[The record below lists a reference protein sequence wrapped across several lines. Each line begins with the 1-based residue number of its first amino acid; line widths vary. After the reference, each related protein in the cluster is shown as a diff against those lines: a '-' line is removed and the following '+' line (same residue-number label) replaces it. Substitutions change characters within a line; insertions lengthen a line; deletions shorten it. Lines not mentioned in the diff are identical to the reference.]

1 MTVTAKKT
9 EKKEIVQQIGEV
21 DIKPA
26 YEEVVVEINRISRT
40 VKGGR
45 RIRFRAT
52 VLSGNKNGRVGLGVA
67 KAAEVQVAVAKATT
81 QAKKKFINVKIING
95 TISHP
100 VQGKHGGASI
110 ILRPAGE
117 GTSIIAGGSMRPVLE
132 LAGIKNILAKSLKSA
147 NKINNILAT
156 IDALKKL

>member
-9 EKKEIVQQIGEV
+9 EKKEIVKQIGEV

-81 QAKKKFINVKIING
+81 QAKKKFVNVKIVHG

-156 IDALKKL
+156 VDALKKL